1 MLSYRHGFHAGNFA
15 DCHKHAGLCLVL
27 AALAEKSKPMS
38 LLDAFAG
45 AGSYALD
52 SDFARKTGEAAA
64 GIGRLLAAA
73 RDESVAACF
82 SDYLAAI
89 DDGAAGN
96 MPGETLAEYPGSPLL
111 MRRAMRRAMQ
121 VEDELQLLE
130 LHPADHAALHSL
142 FRTDPQVHVHRRDAR
157 EGLPALLPM
166 QHRRGLV
173 LLDPPYERTEE
184 YREVAALLE
193 KAYSRW
199 PQGVYALWYP
209 LLSDPLRSQLAGKMK
224 KAIAG
229 SGIRRIYCHELLLRP
244 QTHGM
249 QGSGMLWINLPW
261 QQDVGLERQG
271 RALLQVLAE
280 AAPGSGAR
288 ASGEWLVGE

>member
-15 DCHKHAGLCLVL
+15 DCHKHAGLSLVL
-27 AALAEKSKPMS
+27 AALAEKSRPMS

-45 AGSYALD
+45 AGRYALD
-52 SDFARKTGEAAA
+52 SEFARKTGEAAA

-73 RDESVAACF
+73 KDESVAAEMPA
-82 SDYLAAI
+82 YLAAL
-89 DDGAAGN
+89 AADLDAVSGIGL
-96 MPGETLAEYPGSPLL
+96 PAEYPGSPLL
-111 MRRAMRRAMQ
+111 MRRAMRAG
-121 VEDELQLLE
+121 DELQLLE
-130 LHPADHAALHSL
+130 LHSTDYEILRSL
-142 FRTDPQVHVHRRDAR
+142 FRADPQVHVHHRDAR

-173 LLDPPYERTEE
+173 LLDPPYERTAE
-184 YREVAALLE
+184 YTEVAAMLE

-209 LLSDPLRSQLAGKMK
+209 LLSDPLRRQLAGNMK
-224 KAIAG
+224 KAIVG

-244 QTHGM
+244 QAHGM

-261 QQDVGLERQG
+261 QQDVALERQG
-271 RALLQVLAE
+271 QALLQVLGDDE
-280 AAPGSGAR
+280 SGSGAH
-288 ASGEWLVGE
+288 AKGEWLVGE